1 LRIALCAPAPRL
13 EEAGRRIVRFAQALR
28 RQRRKLPSG
37 GLLRTSMSRLIKL
50 VDGRAEPGQAEQN
63 AASLKLSLL

>member
-1 LRIALCAPAPRL
+1 
-13 EEAGRRIVRFAQALR
+13 
-28 RQRRKLPSG
+28 
-37 GLLRTSMSRLIKL
+37 MSRLIKL